1 LTVASPSALSPT
13 PTGVG
18 LSVQDVSKTF
28 PGTVALD
35 GVSFDVASGEIHA
48 LLGGNGSGKSTL
60 IKILAGVYT
69 ATEGRL
75 AIGSTTV
82 DAANVDSAWSRSAGM
97 SFVHQDLGLFTPLT
111 VGENLYAAMPYPR
124 RLGKIDWRRLH
135 RDAQADLDRLG
146 LSIRSTTEM
155 SQLRPSDQT
164 LVAIAR
170 AMRGREEFHGGL
182 LVLDEPTARLP
193 AAEVDFVLQALKR
206 YSAQGQTILF
216 VSHRLEE
223 VLSTADAVTVLRDGR
238 VIESRPVAGLTQ
250 NELVTA
256 IAGRTLAAAEPRSLS
271 AERGSVLLETRGL
284 SGGRLRDIDLAVAPR
299 EILGVAG
306 VVGSGRTSLI
316 EMIFG
321 ALPRERGTVFLDG
334 TELPPGDIPKAMARG
349 LCYVPEDRAA
359 QAGFMDM
366 TVAENLS
373 ASDPYRHGGG
383 WLLRRSSERAAAREA
398 VSAYGVR
405 TAGVDATLASLSGGN
420 QQKVIVA
427 RAMARDPKIL
437 LLDEPTQGVD
447 VGARADIYGH
457 IARAIERGSAVILVS
472 SDFDELVHLADR
484 VVVLGGGRVVA
495 ERPRGQFD
503 RHWLTE
509 RIYGT

>member
-1 LTVASPSALSPT
+1 
-13 PTGVG
+13 VG
-18 LSVQDVSKTF
+18 LSVRDVSKTF

-35 GVSFDVASGEIHA
+35 GVSFTVGRGEIHA

-69 ATEGRL
+69 ASSGRL
-75 AIGSTTV
+75 AIGSSEV
-82 DAANVDSAWSRSAGM
+82 DAAQVDAAWSRSAGM
-97 SFVHQDLGLFTPLT
+97 SFVHQDLGLFAPLT
-111 VGENLYAAMPYPR
+111 VGENLYASTPYPR

-135 RDAQADLDRLG
+135 RDGQADLDRLG

-155 SQLRPSDQT
+155 SELRPSDQT

-170 AMRGREEFHGGL
+170 AMRGRDEFHGGL

-193 AAEVDFVLQALKR
+193 AAEVDFVLEALKR
-206 YSAQGQTILF
+206 YASQGQTILF

-238 VIESRPVAGLTQ
+238 VIESRPVEGLTQ
-250 NELVTA
+250 TELVTA
-256 IAGRTLAAAEPRSLS
+256 IAGRTLAAAEPRSLR
-271 AERGSVLLETRGL
+271 AERGAVLLETRGL
-284 SGGRLRDIDLAVAPR
+284 AGGRLRDIDIAVAPR

-321 ALPRERGTVFLDG
+321 ALPRQRGTVFLEG
-334 TELPPGDIPKAMARG
+334 VELPPGDIPAAMRRG

-373 ASDPYRHGGG
+373 ASDPHRHGGA
-383 WLLRRSSERAAAREA
+383 WFLRRGAERAAAREA

-405 TAGVDATLASLSGGN
+405 TAGVDATLSSLSGGN

-427 RAMARDPKIL
+427 RAMARNPKVL

-457 IARAIERGSAVILVS
+457 IARAIEGGSAVILVS

-484 VVVLGGGRVVA
+484 VVVLAGGRVAA
-495 ERPRGQFD
+495 ERERGHFD

>member
-1 LTVASPSALSPT
+1 VR
-13 PTGVG
+13 
-18 LSVQDVSKTF
+18 DVTKTF

-35 GVSFDVASGEIHA
+35 RVSFGVRSGEIHA

-69 ATEGRL
+69 ATEGTL
-75 AIGSTTV
+75 AIGSSEV
-82 DAANVDSAWSRSAGM
+82 DAAHVDSGWARTVGM

-111 VGENLYAAMPYPR
+111 VGENLYAAMPYPHR
-124 RLGKIDWRRLH
+124 AGSIDWKRLH
-135 RDAQADLDRLG
+135 RDAQQDLDRLG
-146 LSIRSTTEM
+146 LSIRSTTELGR
-155 SQLRPSDQT
+155 LRPSDQT

-193 AAEVDFVLQALKR
+193 AAEVEFVLEALKR

-250 NELVTA
+250 GELVTA
-256 IAGRTLAAAEPRSLS
+256 IAGRTLASAVPRAAD
-271 AERGSVLLETRGL
+271 SVKRDALLQTRGL
-284 SGGRLRDIDLAVAPR
+284 SGGRLRDIDLTVAPR
-299 EILGVAG
+299 EVVGIAG

-321 ALPRERGTVFLDG
+321 ALPRERGTVFLEG
-334 TELPPGDIPKAMARG
+334 EELRPRDIPQAMSRG

-359 QAGFMDM
+359 QAGFMQM

-373 ASDPYRHGGG
+373 ASDPYRHGGAL
-383 WLLRRSSERAAAREA
+383 LLRRKSERRAAREA
-398 VSAYGVR
+398 VAAYGVR

-427 RAMARDPKIL
+427 RAMARNPKVL

-457 IARAIERGSAVILVS
+457 IGRAVDAGSAVVLVS

-484 VVVLGGGRVVA
+484 VVVLGGGRIVD
-495 ERPRGQFD
+495 ERLRGDFD